1 MTLTLPRD
9 EEVTAREPF
18 NQEQPPFSSTISFS
32 GLLSLIRFVL
42 HFQVPSQVCLSYAD
56 STSLLNPG
64 NSRSAQ
70 VELRYKPPI
79 NVFSNLLGVQHN
91 QPRAKKPPRWIG
103 AAPTSQAASRE
114 SNAIGPVRKSH
125 LDLPEQPREAKLLV
139 GSVFWSFCCFLQ
151 LTLSLFANFRSAQ
164 VELRYEP
171 PITMFSN
178 LLGVQRN
185 RPRVKKPPRLTRIA
199 PTSWTA
205 SRVDCIE
212 LGLQLQ
218 GAKPTSK
225 NQFSNFPRLILES

>member
-1 MTLTLPRD
+1 MQLTPREKATPID
-9 EEVTAREPF
+9 R
-18 NQEQPPFSSTISFS
+18 SSPDK
-32 GLLSLIRFVL
+32 LS
-42 HFQVPSQVCLSYAD
+42 
-56 STSLLNPG
+56 
-64 NSRSAQ
+64 
-70 VELRYKPPI
+70 
-79 NVFSNLLGVQHN
+79 
-91 QPRAKKPPRWIG
+91 
-103 AAPTSQAASRE
+103 ASRVCFRVILLF
-114 SNAIGPVRKSH
+114 SAANP
-125 LDLPEQPREAKLLV
+125 LLV
-139 GSVFWSFCCFLQ
+139 CQFQ